1 MAETRWLD
9 ERQAHLWRTWL
20 RVNQELPGLL
30 AELINQQSGLS
41 AADYAV
47 LVPLSESADG
57 RLRARDLGREI
68 LWDRS
73 RLSHQVTRME
83 KRGLVAR
90 EDCAQDA
97 RGAMV
102 RITPQ
107 GRTAIKGAAPGHA
120 EATQR
125 YFFDLLSN
133 REIDVLTKVF
143 ERVLANLDHDD
154 NVSSKRS

>member
-20 RVNQELPGLL
+20 RVNQELPSTL

-83 KRGLVAR
+83 KRGLVVR
-90 EDCAQDA
+90 EDCEEDA
-97 RGAMV
+97 RGAIV
-102 RITPQ
+102 RITPR
-107 GRTAIKGAAPGHA
+107 GRTAIEDAAPGHA

-125 YFFDLLSN
+125 YFFDLLSD
-133 REIDVLTKVF
+133 RELDVLTRVF
-143 ERVLANLDHDD
+143 ERVLANLDREDD
-154 NVSSKRS
+154 RDS